1 MVDFKKSSQASL
13 KDKNTIEGNL
23 QYVRKLNEIIEL
35 DYHFFKCF
43 MFNYIWYESFEKIQR
58 HDTHSGF
65 FSIYSS
71 RFLQEDNEPY
81 VLRIHCK

>member
-1 MVDFKKSSQASL
+1 MVDFKKSSRASS

-23 QYVRKLNEIIEL
+23 QYVRKLNEIIDL
-35 DYHFFKCF
+35 DYHFFKCCI
-43 MFNYIWYESFEKIQR
+43 FNYIWYESFEKIRR

-81 VLRIHCK
+81 VLPIHCK